1 MKHDVTLDLGEVEA
15 EASILDGW
23 ITHVIIERPGERA
36 CMLVPYQ
43 LIALM
48 GKAAYESWAARVV
61 QEAGEQA
68 ETERAER
75 NARVMMG
82 VAS

>member
-1 MKHDVTLDLGEVEA
+1 MKSPVTLDLGEVEA
-15 EASILDGW
+15 EASISDGA
-23 ITHVIIERPGERA
+23 ISYVYVEGGGES
-36 CMLVPYQ
+36 CMLLPYQ

-68 ETERAER
+68 DTERAER

-82 VAS
+82 CA